1 MNGWIGFLKVPIL
14 FSFSL
19 SFSLAATVSSPFPI
33 LLAPSSPFY
42 IPRCMRSFPPLTPS
56 LSSVLSAVLFVL
68 FVTSALAFLPRLLHH
83 RFALL
88 APLAHSRA
96 RCLFV
101 FLYIFAHIS
110 PSFSFC
116 ASVRLCVFSSL
127 PRVRRVSRRSL
138 QCFPGGHISMCR
150 ALKLCAQL
158 RVLGTHKHIGDVDGA
173 PE

>member
-1 MNGWIGFLKVPIL
+1 MDGSVFLKCP
-14 FSFSL
+14 SFSPSL
-19 SFSLAATVSSPFPI
+19 SLSPSQPPFLLLSPYFSRLR
-33 LLAPSSPFY
+33 LLSTS
-42 IPRCMRSFPPLTPS
+42 RDVCVRFPPLTPS

-96 RCLFV
+96 RCHFV